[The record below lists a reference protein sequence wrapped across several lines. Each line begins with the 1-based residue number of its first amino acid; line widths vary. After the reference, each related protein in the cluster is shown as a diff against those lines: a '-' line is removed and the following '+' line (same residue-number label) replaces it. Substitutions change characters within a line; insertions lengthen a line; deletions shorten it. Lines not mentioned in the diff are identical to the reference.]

1 MNNGNTFTSK
11 GNGII
16 MTTDGEIAT
25 YTGQDLGITDK
36 NGIQTYHGIQIFQTD
51 SDGKL
56 AFLDNLIGLYD
67 YKYWSNGTKSG
78 IIWEWK

>member
-56 AFLDNLIGLYD
+56 AFLDNLIGLYE
-67 YKYWSNGTKSG
+67 YKYWSNGTKSD